1 MEILIRKVENNRAT
15 NKRVGGRRSGKR
27 EIYIERMGVG
37 AWHLGKTNKI
47 YILLKSFR
55 ILACCHLHAL
65 LAFAFLVCLCLVP
78 CALCPCL
85 LSARVPCVRSVC
97 LCCSLSCSA
106 GSLYNFIFNTKFC
119 FITLRTRTGLC
130 NLQAK

>member
-47 YILLKSFR
+47 YILLKSR
-55 ILACCHLHAL
+55 ILGSWRAVICTRCLHSLFLCACAL
-65 LAFAFLVCLCLVP
+65 CPVPVSSFCP
-78 CALCPCL
+78 CALCTLCVSL
-85 LSARVPCVRSVC
+85 LFTILLRRLLVQFHFQHKVLFYYPEDTNR
-97 LCCSLSCSA
+97 
-106 GSLYNFIFNTKFC
+106 
-119 FITLRTRTGLC
+119 TL
-130 NLQAK
+130 